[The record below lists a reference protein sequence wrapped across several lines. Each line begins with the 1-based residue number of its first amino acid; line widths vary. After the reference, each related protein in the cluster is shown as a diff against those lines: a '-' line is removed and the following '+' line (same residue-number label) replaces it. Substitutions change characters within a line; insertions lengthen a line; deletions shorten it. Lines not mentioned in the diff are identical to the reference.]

1 MVTTH
6 HPLLAHPCTPTY
18 IHPLIHS
25 APRLLICRRTRIGT
39 HTHTHVHSCVHVSRA
54 RARVASDAG
63 SYVSVRLRVCMCVC
77 SLACARAQMCANSRC
92 VSESVSACVSS
103 SDERKKEWV
112 DWGRR
117 PGGEEE
123 ERARGRTGRTERR
136 GRIRARVG
144 ETRRV
149 FIRRRRARGRQRQ
162 RGWGEGEIN
171 VFVLRPPSYAPGERE
186 GSLAALARRSH
197 RRMAETTWPGST

>member
-6 HPLLAHPCTPTY
+6 HPLLAHPCAPTY

-39 HTHTHVHSCVHVSRA
+39 YTHTHVHSCVHVSRA

-63 SYVSVRLRVCMCVC
+63 SYVSASSYM
-77 SLACARAQMCANSRC
+77 CARSRARARMCANSRC

-112 DWGRR
+112 EWGRR
-117 PGGEEE
+117 PGGEE
-123 ERARGRTGRTERR
+123 RRR
-136 GRIRARVG
+136 GERQNGKTRANSCACRRDQACVYTETVSARAAKVERVG
-144 ETRRV
+144 
-149 FIRRRRARGRQRQ
+149 RG
-162 RGWGEGEIN
+162 
-171 VFVLRPPSYAPGERE
+171 
-186 GSLAALARRSH
+186 
-197 RRMAETTWPGST
+197 